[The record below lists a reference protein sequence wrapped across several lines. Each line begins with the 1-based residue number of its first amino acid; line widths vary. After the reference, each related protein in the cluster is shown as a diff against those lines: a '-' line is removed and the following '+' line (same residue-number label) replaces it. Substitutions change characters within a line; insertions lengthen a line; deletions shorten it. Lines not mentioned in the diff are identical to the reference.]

1 MEKLMLRNYL
11 EEPHCIPFWIRR
23 TIHTKD
29 NAPSMHVHDFVEL
42 VYIVSGNGKHMF
54 ENDSY
59 DIRGGDVLFINPGEA
74 HTYQLSEGESLE
86 IVNCLFVPDLVQ
98 HTCLH
103 GLGISDSADFC
114 YMKPFLS
121 THQHFNHRLQLDGEG
136 ASRVLHLLDDM
147 IREYEK
153 HESGYSTMLRI
164 KLLELLV
171 LLSRYF
177 TKKTSLN
184 PRSNGKKLLIQ
195 RIIGYLNR
203 NYEKKLSINLLSD
216 LFNLSPRQLNRVFK
230 EETGM
235 TIFEMI
241 HNIRVEKA
249 KQLLSESDEKVIT
262 IAGNIGYEDPAFFN
276 RLFQRKVGCPP
287 GKYREIAQKEYRI
300 P

>member
-1 MEKLMLRNYL
+1 MLKSYL
-11 EEPHCIPFWIRR
+11 KEPHSIPFWIRR
-23 TIHTKD
+23 EIHTRE
-29 NAPSMHVHDFVEL
+29 NVPSMHSHDFVEL
-42 VYIVSGNGKHMF
+42 VYILSGKGMHVF

-59 DIRGGDVLFINPGEA
+59 DIRSGDVYFINPGEA
-74 HTYQLSEGESLE
+74 HTYRLSQGETLE
-86 IVNCLFVPDLVQ
+86 IVNCLFVPNLVQ
-98 HTCLH
+98 HSCLQD
-103 GLGISDSADFC
+103 LGISESTDYC

-121 THQHFNHRLQLDGEG
+121 PQQHFNHRLHLDGEG
-136 ASRVLHLLDDM
+136 ATRVMHLLDDM
-147 IREYEK
+147 IREFEK
-153 HESGYSTMLRI
+153 HESGYTTMLRI

-177 TKKTSLN
+177 TKKTYLSPGN
-184 PRSNGKKLLIQ
+184 NGKKLLIE
-195 RIIGYLNR
+195 RIIGYLKR
-203 NYEKKLSINLLSD
+203 NYEKKLSINLLSNV
-216 LFNLSPRQLNRVFK
+216 FYLSPRQLNRVFK

-287 GKYREIAQKEYRI
+287 GKYREITQKEYRV